1 MAGSVKAVLIGGL
14 MDGYEMD
21 VLSPAPPSLIVPSLP
36 MGAGECRWDGLLP
49 PPVWNDHDD
58 PLSVPVPDLL
68 EYRRL
73 PDSPSGRVRYRF
85 HR

>member
-1 MAGSVKAVLIGGL
+1 MKTRAVLIGGPL
-14 MDGYEMD
+14 DGHEMY
-21 VLSPAPPSLIVPSLP
+21 VLSPAPPSLTVPSLP

-49 PPVWNDHDD
+49 PPVWDEHAD

-73 PDSPSGRVRYRF
+73 LDSSSDRVRYRF